1 LAEVEAVRRAFLI
14 IAVLVVAGALAWEFI
29 PLQLTVWDGGF
40 DLTVNVSSTA
50 GPLKSVSCQAC
61 GGRKEAEEVLE
72 HLLPPDLGSR
82 SAVADPFDG
91 QPLTVQVPVSGRA
104 SPIGRELR
112 RSQFRYLVVIG
123 QLNDGRRLGK
133 LVEIP
138 DGRESREVNVSLP

>member
-1 LAEVEAVRRAFLI
+1 MRRAFLI
-14 IAVLVVAGALAWEFI
+14 IGFLVVAGALAWEFI
-29 PLQLTVWDGGF
+29 PIQLTIWDGGF

-61 GGRKEAEEVLE
+61 GGREEAEEILE
-72 HLLPPDLGSR
+72 YLLPPDLGSS

-91 QPLTVQVPVSGRA
+91 QPLRVQVPVSGRA
-104 SPIGRELR
+104 SPMGRELR

-138 DGRESREVNVSLP
+138 DGRESREVSVSLP

>member
-1 LAEVEAVRRAFLI
+1 MRRAFLI
-14 IAVLVVAGALAWEFI
+14 IGLSVLAGALAWEFI
-29 PLQLTVWDGGF
+29 PIQLTVWDGGF

-61 GGRKEAEEVLE
+61 GRREEAEEVLE
-72 HLLPPDLGSR
+72 YLLPPDTR
-82 SAVADPFDG
+82 QWSAVADPFDG

-104 SPIGRELR
+104 SPMGRELR

-123 QLNDGRRLGK
+123 QLNDGRRVGK

-138 DGRESREVNVSLP
+138 DGRESREVSVSLP